1 MNILMIHYKVG
12 GTDGVSLEMDKWK
25 NIFNKMGH
33 KVIMLGGEMDREIVY
48 PPLYHISQIARD
60 FYSYSFQNKPVFKNE
75 EEYKD
80 KLKHEVEK
88 CEEIIEKF
96 VDENN
101 IDLVIAQNV
110 WSVAMNIAV
119 AIALENVIEKKHLKV
134 LAQHHDFFWERKT
147 GVIYGCDFAQYVS
160 NKYLPPVN
168 PTYKHVVINQ
178 QGHDTLLRRKNLE
191 STIVPNVFD
200 FRAPLWKKDSFNK
213 DFKKDIGLSDDD
225 IIILQATRIVDR
237 KAIELAID
245 VISNMN
251 KFKDSLINKTLYD
264 GRTFNKNSNFVLLL
278 AGYDGDDDSGTYLNR
293 LKAKAKLKKVDLKVI
308 SSKVA
313 HTREDSDEKIYSL
326 WDTYVFADLISYP
339 SYWEGWGNQFLEG
352 LFAKKPMI
360 VFEYPVFITDIK
372 NKGFDYISLGSSYE
386 TDNNTDL
393 VYIDDTITDKAAKES
408 IEYLFDINKRQNS
421 VEKNFEIGKE
431 YFSMESL
438 YKQLTDI
445 LNTID

>member
-33 KVIMLGGEMDREIVY
+33 NVIMLGGEMDNKIIY
-48 PPLYHISQIARD
+48 PSLYHNSQIARD
-60 FYSYSFQNKPVFKNE
+60 FYFYSFQNKPVFKDE
-75 EEYKD
+75 EEYKE
-80 KLKHEVEK
+80 KVYHQVEK
-88 CEEIIEKF
+88 CEKIIEKF

-119 AIALENVIEKKHLKV
+119 AIALENVIERQHLKV
-134 LAQHHDFFWERKT
+134 LAQHHDFFWERKA
-147 GVIYGCDFAQYVS
+147 GVHYGCDFAQYIS
-160 NKYLPPVN
+160 KKYLPPVN

-178 QGHDTLLRRKNLE
+178 QGHDTLFRRKNLE

-200 FRAPLWKKDSFNK
+200 FRAPLWEKDSFNK
-213 DFKKDIGLSDDD
+213 GFKKDIGLSDDD

-245 VISNMN
+245 VVSSMN

-278 AGYDGDDDSGTYLNR
+278 AGYDGDDESGTYLNK
-293 LKAKAKLKKVDLKVI
+293 LKTKAKLKNVDLKVI

-313 HTREDSDEKIYSL
+313 HTREDKDEKIYSL
-326 WDTYVFADLISYP
+326 WDTYVFADIISYP

-372 NKGFDYISLGSSYE
+372 EKGFDYISLGSSYE
-386 TDNNTDL
+386 TDKNTDL
-393 VYIDDTITDKAAKES
+393 VYINDEIIDKAAMKAFD
-408 IEYLFDINKRQNS
+408 YLFDKNKRQNS
-421 VEKNFEIGKE
+421 VDKNFEIGKK

-438 YKQLTDI
+438 YNQLTAI
-445 LNTID
+445 LNTLD